1 MISYKIATP
10 DDVDDFINLR
20 IEFECC
26 MYNSDD
32 RSQFIGAFS
41 QATEDFSKTA
51 TIPPR
56 LPMTAKK
63 QLVALHYVTL
73 RLCRRQ
79 TGFRES
85 GRI

>member
-32 RSQFIGAFS
+32 KSQFIDAFS
-41 QATEDFSKTA
+41 QATEDFFQKLQPYHRA
-51 TIPPR
+51 C
-56 LPMTAKK
+56 L
-63 QLVALHYVTL
+63 
-73 RLCRRQ
+73 
-79 TGFRES
+79 
-85 GRI
+85 